1 MRMFWQD
8 LRYGARMLAKSPGFT
23 AVAILT
29 LALGIGANSAI
40 FSVIN
45 AVLLKPLPYPEPNRL
60 VVLDEYQLHTG
71 ESSVAWM
78 NFLDWRDQNKSFEDM
93 AAYRTIHLTLTGAGE
108 PALLRTG
115 QVSAAFFP
123 LIGTKTILGRSFSK
137 PEDNPEAGPTV
148 VLSYNFWRNRLG
160 GEPDVVGKTITLDG
174 TAYSA
179 IGVLAPGFNYFNQT
193 VDIYVPIGLKGKT
206 PSWLDRVNHPG
217 LLVLA
222 RLKPGVSLASAR
234 SEMDT
239 IMRRLE
245 QEYPKSNS
253 GERASIVLLY
263 SHLYGDVQPAMF
275 TLLAAVGLVLLIACA
290 NVANLLLARAASRQ
304 REFAVRAAIGA
315 SRTRV
320 IRQLLTESMLL
331 SSIGGVMGLLLASWM
346 IGPLLRIAPPE
357 IPRLADTQVNLW
369 VFLFTLGV
377 SVITGILFGLVPALQ
392 TSNLDL
398 NRVLKESGHST
409 SGPARD
415 RFRAALFISEVALAS
430 VLVIASG
437 LLIRSLWKAQNVNP
451 GFNAD
456 HVLALDVLLP
466 RTQYKTDAQ
475 ILNFFNQATEKIRNL
490 PGVRSASA
498 VYCPPVVGTC
508 WTSVYLVEGRPVP
521 PQDQLADSVF
531 NAAEPDYFR
540 TMEIP
545 LIEGRSFKAT
555 DTAQSPPV
563 IIINQSMARRWWPN
577 ESPLG
582 KRIKQGFPQSPTPY
596 REIVGVVGD
605 VKQEGPDAQQLTE
618 IFLPPTQNPDNAMTL
633 VVRTSSDPLSLAATV
648 EEQIH
653 ALDSNLPVARVQPMT
668 QYFSEALARRRF
680 STLLLGIFGA
690 LALVLAAV
698 GIYGVMA
705 YSVAQRTHE
714 IGIRV
719 ALGAQRGGI
728 IMLVVG
734 QGLRFALLGVAIG
747 LTAAFVLTRWMA
759 SLLFGVTATDPA
771 TFAAVAAVLTSV
783 ALPACYVPARRAMKV
798 DPMVALRY
806 E

>member
-1 MRMFWQD
+1 MRNFWQD

-23 AVAILT
+23 AVALLT

-78 NFLDWRDQNKSFEDM
+78 NFLDWREQSKCFEDL
-93 AAYRTIHLTLTGAGE
+93 AAYRTDHLTLTGMRE

-115 QVSAAFFP
+115 QVSAPFFA
-123 LIGTKTILGRSFSK
+123 LLGSKTILGRTFSK
-137 PEDNPEAGPTV
+137 SEDNPEAGPTV

-160 GEPDVVGKTITLDG
+160 GDPGVVGKTITLDG

-179 IGVLAPGFNYFNQT
+179 IGVLEPGFKFFNQG
-193 VDIYVPIGLKGKT
+193 VDIYIPIGLRGKT
-206 PSWLDRVNHPG
+206 PSWLNRVNHPG
-217 LLVLA
+217 LLALA
-222 RLKPGVSLASAR
+222 RLKPGVSLAAAR

-245 QEYPKSNS
+245 TEYPKSNS
-253 GERASIVLLY
+253 GERASVMPLY
-263 SHLYGDVQPAMF
+263 DHLYGDVQPAMF

-315 SRTRV
+315 SRARV
-320 IRQLLTESMLL
+320 IRQLLTESVLL
-331 SSIGGVMGLLLASWM
+331 SCAGGLMGLLLASWM
-346 IGPLLRIAPPE
+346 ITPLLRIAPPE
-357 IPRLADTQVNLW
+357 IPRLGDTQVNLW
-369 VFLFTLGV
+369 VFAFTLIV
-377 SVITGILFGLVPALQ
+377 SVMTGIVFGLAPALQ

-430 VLVIASG
+430 ILVIASG
-437 LLIRSLWKAQNVNP
+437 LLIRSLWKAQNLNP

-456 HVLALDVLLP
+456 HLLALDVLLP
-466 RTQYKTDAQ
+466 RAEYKDDAR
-475 ILNFFNQATEKIRNL
+475 ILAFFDKATERIRNL

-498 VYCPPVVGTC
+498 VYCPPTVGTC
-508 WTSVYLVEGRPVP
+508 WTSVYLVEGRPIP
-521 PQDQLADSVF
+521 AQDQLASSVF
-531 NAAEPDYFR
+531 NEAQPDYFR
-540 TMEIP
+540 TMGIP
-545 LIEGRSFKAT
+545 LIEGRYFKAT
-555 DTAQSPPV
+555 DTAKSAPV
-563 IIINQSMARRWWPN
+563 ILINQSMARRWWPN

-582 KRIKQGFPQSPTPY
+582 KRIKQGFPESKTPY

-605 VKQEGPDAQQLTE
+605 VKQDGPDAPQLTE
-618 IFLPPTQNPDNAMTL
+618 IFLPVAQEPTNAMTL
-633 VVRTSSDPLSLAATV
+633 VVRTSGDPLSMAAGV
-648 EEQIH
+648 EKEIH
-653 ALDSNLPVARVQPMT
+653 TLDSNLPVARVQPMT

-680 STLLLGIFGA
+680 STLLLGIFGT

-719 ALGAQRGGI
+719 ALGAQRTGI
-728 IMLVVG
+728 LMLVVG
-734 QGLRFALLGVAIG
+734 QGLRFAFLGVLAG
-747 LTAAFVLTRWMA
+747 LTGAFVLTRWMA
-759 SLLFGVTATDPA
+759 SLLFGVTATDPL
-771 TFAAVAAVLTSV
+771 TFAAVAVVLISI
-783 ALPACYVPARRAMKV
+783 AAAACYVPARRAMKV